1 MTKRLEFTKDQITT
15 ITDLYFNKHLSSN
28 KIGEMLG
35 MPGEWVRKAI
45 KRNGLRLRTT
55 STDRAN
61 ALYIVDDT
69 VFDEIDSEGKAWAL
83 GFILSDGHVT
93 DSGNIMFS
101 QSASEMDMLEN
112 IKTVLS
118 SNAPIKEKGQYRTLT
133 ITSAKI
139 GSRLREMGIGK
150 NKSRGYDF
158 DKVISFIPDTYMR
171 HFLRGMFDG
180 DGSIRIYK
188 YPYFKKHSAHFGFT
202 NIYDAVYYMS
212 EFLGL
217 KTKIVKECEYAYT
230 CVSANRGKIIEIY
243 KSLYDGAKYFCKR
256 KKDAFEQLIEIYKK
270 EG

>member
-1 MTKRLEFTKDQITT
+1 
-15 ITDLYFNKHLSSN
+15 
-28 KIGEMLG
+28 
-35 MPGEWVRKAI
+35 
-45 KRNGLRLRTT
+45 
-55 STDRAN
+55 
-61 ALYIVDDT
+61 
-69 VFDEIDSEGKAWAL
+69 
-83 GFILSDGHVT
+83 
-93 DSGNIMFS
+93 
-101 QSASEMDMLEN
+101 
-112 IKTVLS
+112 
-118 SNAPIKEKGQYRTLT
+118 
-133 ITSAKI
+133 
-139 GSRLREMGIGK
+139 MGIGK

-158 DKVISFIPDTYMR
+158 YKVLSFIPNTYKR

-188 YPYFKKHSAHFGFT
+188 YPYFKKHSVHFGFT
-202 NIYDAVYYMS
+202 NIYEAVYYMG